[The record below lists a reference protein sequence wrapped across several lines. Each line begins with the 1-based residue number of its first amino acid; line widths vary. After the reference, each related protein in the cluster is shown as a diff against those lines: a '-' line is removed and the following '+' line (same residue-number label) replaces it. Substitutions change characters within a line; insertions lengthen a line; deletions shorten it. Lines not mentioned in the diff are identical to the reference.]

1 MEIFIVSFL
10 AIALILIL
18 KDVSITLKGNEEI
31 EKHALTLEQTRK
43 IYDEEMQ
50 RRQSLIMD
58 VEAFL
63 SKAVFLKPFA
73 ILGGERIFKYIL
85 TETKLYEFDDFM
97 SEKNQKL
104 KLNDDILCFKKCIYK
119 RVTEL
124 EKLENILR
132 EMKDNEL
139 KGERNLNYKLSSYT
153 NATA

>member
-1 MEIFIVSFL
+1 MELFIVSFL
-10 AIALILIL
+10 AIALVLIL
-18 KDVSITLKGNEEI
+18 KDVSITLRSNEEI
-31 EKHALTLEQTRK
+31 EKHALTLEQTK
-43 IYDEEMQ
+43 QIYDEEMQ

-73 ILGGERIFKYIL
+73 ILGGEKIFKYIL

-97 SEKNQKL
+97 SETNQRL

-124 EKLENILR
+124 EKLEMILK

-139 KGERNLNYKLSSYT
+139 KGERNSNYKLSSYT
-153 NATA
+153 A